1 MNDNEKL
8 FMNSTI
14 DKVIKSSFG
23 ESTNTI
29 NVMFKKTVLIK
40 DYETEVLEA
49 STQVTFDHAITG
61 AERILVSAMLRIQME
76 YEAYCN
82 LVMKGMVTQTQF
94 DQRKLELAQDLVA
107 IKNKAESLTGQ
118 SYDKYFEL
126 KLD

>member
-1 MNDNEKL
+1 MKDNDRLMMND
-8 FMNSTI
+8 TI
-14 DKVIKSSFG
+14 DKVLQASFG
-23 ESTNTI
+23 ESSNTI

-49 STQVTFDHAITG
+49 STQVTFDHPITG
-61 AERILVSAMLRIQME
+61 AERIFVSAMLRIQME

-94 DQRKLELAQDLVA
+94 DQRKLCLAQDLIA
-107 IKNKAESLTGQ
+107 IKSKAEALTGL
-118 SYDKYFEL
+118 SLDKYLNL